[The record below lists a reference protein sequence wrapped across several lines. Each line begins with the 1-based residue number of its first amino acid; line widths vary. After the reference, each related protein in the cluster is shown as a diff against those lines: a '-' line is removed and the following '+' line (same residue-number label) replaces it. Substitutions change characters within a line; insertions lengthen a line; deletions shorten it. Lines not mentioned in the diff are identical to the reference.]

1 MSMASPNKR
10 GPGNAEVEIGLL
22 LGSKALEGFLAPV
35 TAAVTS
41 SSTARAPSIV
51 ARHGREG
58 RLLQCAAAGDEPRA
72 APRPPSRARA
82 RGGHAAALR
91 AMDWRA
97 AHGNRVISMGRA
109 VLAVERHDRRWRC
122 GVQPRA
128 QRASA
133 FAF

>member
-1 MSMASPNKR
+1 MSGHSQETVPSASVGCERIRLTTVLTQCVIDTPEAEEKVVEVAAR
-10 GPGNAEVEIGLL
+10 EEEVVVAEEAPAEVEV
-22 LGSKALEGFLAPV
+22 EV
-35 TAAVTS
+35 EVE
-41 SSTARAPSIV
+41 V
-51 ARHGREG
+51 E
-58 RLLQCAAAGDEPRA
+58 
-72 APRPPSRARA
+72 
-82 RGGHAAALR
+82 GHAAALR

-128 QRASA
+128 QTASA